1 MNSLSS
7 VLHTMDILRYND
19 LDVTG
24 LAEEIQR
31 VEGFLREGNF
41 RAADAKKL
49 VGTRFYRARLNDK
62 DRLLF
67 TFAQYKG
74 AKYILL
80 LEVIRQ
86 HAYHKSRFLNG
97 AVVDESHIEDI
108 PPLDS
113 TPNEAMH
120 TLAYV
125 NPKSRQFH
133 VLDRILS
140 FDDLQNEIFALWPP
154 MIVIG
159 CAGSGKTVLTL
170 EKLKQLTG
178 KILYVTLSPF
188 LADNARNL
196 YYANGYDNDR
206 QEIDFLSYRE
216 FLESI
221 RVPEGRLLTYR
232 DFAGWFSRHRHSSA
246 IKDTHK
252 VYEEIHGVLTGLPLD
267 APWLSREQYLALG
280 VRQSIFL
287 NEQRPPLYDLF
298 LKYLDFLKS
307 ENFYNP
313 NLAAYFN
320 LQHVRPTYD
329 FVVVDEVQDITNVQL
344 YLVLKS
350 LRTEDNFVL
359 CGDANQIVHP
369 NFFSWAHVKSLFYEQ
384 RTAGRAEIIR
394 VLNANYRNS
403 PQVIELAN
411 RLLLIKNARFGS
423 IDKESNYL
431 VRSVRDEPGIVEFAP
446 DDDRTKRELDE
457 KTRQSA
463 RTAVIVMREEDKAEA
478 RRYFHT
484 PLLFSIQEAKGLEYE
499 TIVLYN
505 MVSGSSKEFDAVV
518 EGVTE
523 DDVQRDELAYARAR
537 DKGDKSLEAYKFF
550 INALYVAMTRAIRNL
565 YFVERNSTHKLFSLL
580 GLSLRTEPVKVKAH
594 VSSQEEW
601 KAEARRLEL
610 QGKNDQ
616 ADDIRK
622 RILAQKEVPWKVL
635 RPENLKEL
643 KREALDPAHYNRQ
656 AKLLLFEYAVTH
668 HVPYLFDALA
678 ALKFKA
684 AENPFEHQHSIE
696 QKYYREYLAG
706 DLNEIKRK
714 VGLYGVDFR
723 NPLNQTPL
731 MIAAQFG
738 MEHVVKW
745 LIQNGAN
752 PQLTDNWGRTPL
764 QIALRAA
771 YRSKEFAARHIGRIY
786 ADLAPASIKVKV
798 DDRLVKIDNKRME
811 FFLVNS
817 MLAILQ
823 DILRVKIES
832 DLPAFQTGDFVHA
845 LQYFPDH
852 VIPAHR
858 KRRSYLTNVLARNEA
873 NSLQPYNRK
882 LFVRIS
888 HGYYILNPLLE
899 IEVQDNWINVYDLIH
914 LSEMEKEKKNHRLQ
928 FLISYIHEWRKEHGA
943 IKQVFFLSHAP
954 VRTNAVDIPPHTQ
967 ATESPPAPPTNVT
980 VDQKGGTP
988 LPVAGSQDQTI
999 PDTSNTVNKPGG
1011 TQMELPFNGD
1021 VRK

>member
-1 MNSLSS
+1 ME
-7 VLHTMDILRYND
+7 ILRYND

-67 TFAQYKG
+67 TFAHHNG

-86 HAYHKSRFLNG
+86 HAYDKSRFLNG
-97 AVVDESHIEDI
+97 AAVDESRIEDI
-108 PPLDS
+108 PPLES
-113 TPNEAMH
+113 MPNEAMP

-125 NPKSRQFH
+125 NPKIHRFH

-170 EKLKQLTG
+170 EKLKQLSG

-232 DFAGWFSRHRHSSA
+232 DFAGWFSRHRHSSPF
-246 IKDTHK
+246 KDTHK

-267 APWLSREQYLALG
+267 QPWLSRDQYLALG
-280 VRQSIFL
+280 IRQSIFL

-307 ENFYNP
+307 DGFYNP
-313 NLAAYFN
+313 NLAAYYN

-350 LRTEDNFVL
+350 LRTENNFVL

-369 NFFSWAHVKSLFYEQ
+369 NFFSWTHVKSLFYEQ

-403 PQVIELAN
+403 PHVIELAN

-423 IDKESNYL
+423 IDRESNYL
-431 VRSVRDEPGIVEFAP
+431 VRPVRDEPGIVEFVP
-446 DDDRTKRELDE
+446 DDDRTKRELDQ
-457 KTRQSA
+457 KTSQSA
-463 RTAVIVMREEDKAEA
+463 RTAVIVMREEDKADA

-499 TIVLYN
+499 TIILYN
-505 MVSGSSKEFDAVV
+505 MVSGSSREFDAVV

-523 DDVQRDELAYARAR
+523 EDVQRDDLSYARAK

-550 INALYVAMTRAIRNL
+550 VNALYVAMTRAIRNL
-565 YFVERNSTHKLFSLL
+565 YFVERNSTHRLFSLL
-580 GLSLRTEPVKVKAH
+580 GLSLRAEPVKVKAH

-616 ADDIRK
+616 AEDIRK
-622 RILAQKEVPWKVL
+622 RILAQKDVPWKVL

-643 KREALDPAHYNRQ
+643 EREALNPAHYNRQ

-668 HVPYLFDALA
+668 YVPHLLLALA

-684 AENPFEHQHSIE
+684 AENPFEHERSIE

-714 VGLYGVDFR
+714 VSLYGVDFR

-738 MEHVVKW
+738 MEQLVKW

-771 YRSKEFAARHIGRIY
+771 YRSKEFAVQHIGKIY

-798 DDRLVKIDNKRME
+798 DDRLVKIDNKQME

-823 DILRVKIES
+823 DILRVKIEWTF
-832 DLPAFQTGDFVHA
+832 PAFQAGDFVHS
-845 LQYFPDH
+845 LQNFPDH

-858 KRRSYLTNVLARNEA
+858 KRRSYLNKVLARNEA
-873 NSLQPYNRK
+873 QSLDPYNRK
-882 LFVRIS
+882 LFVRLR

-899 IEVQDNWINVYDLIH
+899 IEVQGNWINVYDLIH
-914 LSEMEKEKKNHRLQ
+914 LRELQKEKSNHRLQ
-928 FLISYIHEWRKEHGA
+928 FLIGYIHDWRKQYA
-943 IKQVFFLSHAP
+943 ALKRVFPRPPS
-954 VRTNAVDIPPHTQ
+954 PPHTKPEAIHPCTT
-967 ATESPPAPPTNVT
+967 ATQSPPAPTTNVI
-980 VDQKGGTP
+980 VDPKDATP
-988 LPVAGSQDQTI
+988 PIAVGSQEQT
-999 PDTSNTVNKPGG
+999 TSEAPTAVNDPE
-1011 TQMELPFNGD
+1011 TIQMELPFNGD
-1021 VRK
+1021 NKQ